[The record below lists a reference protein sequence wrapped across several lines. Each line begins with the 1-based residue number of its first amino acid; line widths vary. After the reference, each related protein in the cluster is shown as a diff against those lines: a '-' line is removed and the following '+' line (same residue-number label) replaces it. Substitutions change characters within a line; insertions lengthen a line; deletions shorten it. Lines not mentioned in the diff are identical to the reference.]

1 MPDLPH
7 EGKEGPARPL
17 SFPPCDAPGPISAGP
32 AHRWTTRCREDKR
45 LDVRVADGRL
55 TPQGAALRERTRTVP
70 PAIGDAIGLGDDEI
84 KTAQELLRR
93 LTANVEQ
100 HASGKGKG
108 KGNGNSS
115 AGSGPAESTP

>member
-1 MPDLPH
+1 MRRSRPDISRARAQVDDALP
-7 EGKEGPARPL
+7 G
-17 SFPPCDAPGPISAGP
+17 
-32 AHRWTTRCREDKR
+32 EDER

-84 KTAQELLRR
+84 KTVQKLLRR
-93 LTANVEQ
+93 LTTNVEQ
-100 HASGKGKG
+100 HASGKG